1 MKRRQREQGLFIT
14 FFLVGIWVLV
24 QCFPVWAAVTPTMII
39 EEAKFAIEQARKA
52 GAEMKALDDL
62 AAAKSWLSRAEKE
75 YAAGKTLFSKAKKM
89 VLEDKAREE
98 EIIYLGTMAK
108 LKAMTAEA
116 KSRKAEISEK
126 AKAAQRDLSD
136 YQGAAALLS
145 KKSAEAEKAKEIQ
158 AQAQSERKELEEA
171 KRKAAETEA
180 FRVKELQE
188 ARIQESKRA
197 AERERE
203 LSDAKLKAEQ
213 LAAARAREEIESK
226 AREEKLAALKKRT
239 EALERRQNLVAEA
252 SRIPQATVHSGE
264 KEIVLTVLALNL
276 FTVSQDLKP
285 SGKPILDQIGSLL
298 QKYPQNAV
306 VIRGHTDSQGSQVTN
321 EAVSEKRAQRV
332 RDYLVI
338 NQNIASSRII
348 ASGMGPS
355 QPAATNSTEAGRAL
369 NRRVEI
375 AIVMEE

>member
-1 MKRRQREQGLFIT
+1 MKGIRAGKGLLIL
-14 FFLVGIWVLV
+14 FLGAVWVLV
-24 QCFPVWAAVTPTMII
+24 QFLPVWGAVTPTMII

-62 AAAKSWLSRAEKE
+62 ASAKSWLARAEKE

-89 VLEDKAREE
+89 VLEDPAREE

-116 KSRKAEISEK
+116 KSRKEETAEK
-126 AKAAQRDLSD
+126 AKSAQRDLAD
-136 YQGAAALLS
+136 YQGAGALLI

-158 AQAQSERKELEEA
+158 AQAENERRELEEA
-171 KRKAAETEA
+171 KRKAAELEA
-180 FRVKELQE
+180 FREKELQE

-203 LSDAKLKAEQ
+203 LSEAKLKAEQ
-213 LAAARAREEIESK
+213 LTAARAREELESR
-226 AREEKLAALKKRT
+226 AREEKLAALKKKT
-239 EALERRQNLVAEA
+239 EALERRNGLMAEA
-252 SRIPQATVHSGE
+252 GRIPQATVHTGE
-264 KEIVLTVLALNL
+264 KEVVLTVLALNL
-276 FTVSQDLKP
+276 FTASQDMKP
-285 SGKPILDQIGSLL
+285 SAKPILDRVGALL
-298 QKYPQNAV
+298 QKYSEYAV
-306 VIRGHTDSQGSQVTN
+306 VVRGHTDGQGSQATN

-332 RDYLVI
+332 RDYLVV
-338 NQNIASSRII
+338 NQNIAPARIT
-348 ASGMGPS
+348 AAGLGPS

-375 AIVMEE
+375 AIIMEE